1 MDAPSTDFLGTI
13 HTMRAMIL
21 AAGRGERMR
30 PLTDHCPKP
39 LLQAGGKPLLQWHI
53 EALVAAGITN
63 IVINLAHL
71 GQQIEDHFG
80 SGRALGAHLQY
91 SKEDQALETAGGI
104 RQALPLLNPEHSDE
118 PFLVINGDIHC
129 DWPLNKAVAQGQH
142 WKTMPQPLRLAH
154 LVMVNNPE
162 HNPLGDFCL
171 QGGLVQDKTEAGPNF
186 TFSGIGLY
194 RPSLFQDLPLG
205 AVHKLA
211 PLLRSA
217 MKQGQV
223 SGEWHEGRWMDIGT
237 PQRLS
242 ELNEWL
248 ISQEK
253 EQA

>member
-1 MDAPSTDFLGTI
+1 
-13 HTMRAMIL
+13 
-21 AAGRGERMR
+21 MR

-53 EALVAAGITN
+53 EALVAVGVTN
-63 IVINLAHL
+63 IVVNLAHL

-80 SGRALGAHLQY
+80 NGSALGAHLQY
-91 SKEDQALETAGGI
+91 SKESQALETAGGI
-104 RQALPLLNPEHSDE
+104 RQALPLLNPEHTDE
-118 PFLVINGDIHC
+118 PFLVLNGDIHC
-129 DWPLNKAVAQGQH
+129 DWSLQGALAVAQH
-142 WKTMPQPLRLAH
+142 WGAAQNTVYLAH
-154 LVMVNNPE
+154 LVMVSNPE
-162 HNPLGDFCL
+162 HNPSGDFCL
-171 QGGLVQDKTEAGPNF
+171 QTGLVQDKTQEGPNF

-194 RPSLFQDLPLG
+194 RPSLFQDVPLG

-223 SGEWHEGRWMDIGT
+223 TGELHEGRWMDIGT